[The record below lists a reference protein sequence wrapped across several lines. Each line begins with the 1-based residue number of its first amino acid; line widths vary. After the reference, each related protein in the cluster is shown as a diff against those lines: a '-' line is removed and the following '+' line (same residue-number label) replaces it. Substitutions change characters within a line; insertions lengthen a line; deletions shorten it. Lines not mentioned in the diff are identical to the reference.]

1 MILSCPNCATKYT
14 LNESQLGVR
23 GRTVR
28 CAACKT
34 TWHAE
39 RPEKPIDLSFSDVK
53 KSEKETVEDLHTVK
67 AKKLPLKYRAILEDK
82 KRMKAL
88 AAQGMVW
95 GGMAAAFAL
104 ILALGFFLRVDI
116 VRAFPRIAGAYAMVG
131 MKVNGTHLVFGDKT
145 ADAAFKSGRFV
156 VTVKAQIKNTSDKPV
171 PVPPVRVKLLDSTLQ
186 EFNSVLMP
194 SDGLVVAPH
203 ATRTL
208 VFDVA
213 DPKNLTSSLDLD
225 FDLVAMKK
233 MKTAG
238 PDLRITPVS
247 GHDESAGHEAA
258 NEPAPEPA
266 HETAAPPEAA
276 PAHAEAADEPAHD
289 QAEPALRSSLPHD
302 NGHDSG
308 HGAG

>member
-1 MILSCPNCATKYT
+1 
-14 LNESQLGVR
+14 
-23 GRTVR
+23 
-28 CAACKT
+28 
-34 TWHAE
+34 
-39 RPEKPIDLSFSDVK
+39 
-53 KSEKETVEDLHTVK
+53 
-67 AKKLPLKYRAILEDK
+67 
-82 KRMKAL
+82 
-88 AAQGMVW
+88 
-95 GGMAAAFAL
+95 
-104 ILALGFFLRVDI
+104 
-116 VRAFPRIAGAYAMVG
+116 
-131 MKVNGTHLVFGDKT
+131 
-145 ADAAFKSGRFV
+145 

-238 PDLRITPVS
+238 PDLRVTPVS
-247 GHDESAGHEAA
+247 GHDEGAGHEVA
-258 NEPAPEPA
+258 EETAPEPA

-289 QAEPALRSSLPHD
+289 QPEPALRSSLPHEAAD
-302 NGHDSG
+302 T
-308 HGAG
+308 HGASH

>member
-53 KSEKETVEDLHTVK
+53 KSEKETVEDLHKVK

-95 GGMAAAFAL
+95 GGMAAAFVM

-131 MKVNGTHLVFGDKT
+131 MKVNGTHLIFGDKT
-145 ADAAFKSGRFV
+145 ADAGFKGGRFV

-194 SDGLVVAPH
+194 SNGLVVAPH

-238 PDLRITPVS
+238 TDLRVTPVS
-247 GHDESAGHEAA
+247 GHGEAA
-258 NEPAPEPA
+258 EPAQDEPA
-266 HETAAPPEAA
+266 HEEAAPPEAA
-276 PAHAEAADEPAHD
+276 PAHAEATDEPAHD
-289 QAEPALRSSLPHD
+289 QPEPALRSSLPNDTDH
-302 NGHDSG
+302 GSG